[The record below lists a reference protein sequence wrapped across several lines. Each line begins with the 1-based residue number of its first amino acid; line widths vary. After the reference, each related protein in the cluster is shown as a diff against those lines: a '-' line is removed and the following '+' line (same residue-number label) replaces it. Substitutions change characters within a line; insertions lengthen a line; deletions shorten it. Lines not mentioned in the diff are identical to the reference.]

1 MFFSLELVLG
11 NYTNTLQQRIT
22 NGNNINNNNNN
33 NNNVLNRT
41 SSRKDLTPLL
51 NAVNKLDT
59 EEQNG
64 LSKQPWILSMMYQK
78 NDQNDNNVDDIENTN
93 ESERNLIIQLKENTV
108 KDLTQKL
115 TNQNI
120 LHSPSSDDN
129 NKINRIGDMSG
140 LISKAKEGLAKSKS
154 QANVLKSPTGDNIPK
169 VIEVKKSENELRWE
183 ELVANMNRPLN
194 LCDMDFT
201 DLASDDDTDILTPII
216 QSNGIPP
223 PPPPLLTDNGIT
235 PPPPP
240 LSSSGKIPS
249 IIPPSPP
256 VFGVNLQRN
265 NKLTETKIPIK
276 KNKKTVK
283 LFWKEVRDDPITTI
297 KLKSGFIW
305 DELTPVTVD
314 TQKLEHLFES
324 RAKDL
329 ITKVCLLVFPL

>member
-1 MFFSLELVLG
+1 M
-11 NYTNTLQQRIT
+11 
-22 NGNNINNNNNN
+22 
-33 NNNVLNRT
+33 
-41 SSRKDLTPLL
+41 L
-51 NAVNKLDT
+51 NAVNKLDS

-64 LSKQPWILSMMYQK
+64 LCKQPWILSMKYQK
-78 NDQNDNNVDDIENTN
+78 STNDQNDNNIDDVENSN
-93 ESERNLIIQLKENTV
+93 ENERNLIMQLKENTV

-115 TNQNI
+115 TNQTNI
-120 LHSPSSDDN
+120 LHSPSDE

-201 DLASDDDTDILTPII
+201 DLTNDDDTDILTPII

-223 PPPPLLTDNGIT
+223 PPPPLLNDTGIT

-240 LSSSGKIPS
+240 SK
-249 IIPPSPP
+249 IPPSPP
-256 VFGVNLQRN
+256 VFGVNLQNN
-265 NKLTETKIPIK
+265 NKKITETKIPIK

-305 DELTPVTVD
+305 DELTPVNVD

-329 ITKVCLLVFPL
+329 ITKVCVYLILPFKLNYLITIMITFNNFFVVRNELMLLFFACYCINFQFFFK